1 MNKLLISIIIF
12 AVIMLGYWVYQDSE
26 MKKKKEVNQ
35 LMQDAHQS
43 FNIVDAHLH
52 NLILNNDSE
61 AVSVHSSAHFPAK
74 SS

>member
-1 MNKLLISIIIF
+1 
-12 AVIMLGYWVYQDSE
+12 

-43 FNIVDAHLH
+43 FNIVDAPLH

-61 AVSVHSSAHFPAK
+61 PVSVHSSAHFTAK